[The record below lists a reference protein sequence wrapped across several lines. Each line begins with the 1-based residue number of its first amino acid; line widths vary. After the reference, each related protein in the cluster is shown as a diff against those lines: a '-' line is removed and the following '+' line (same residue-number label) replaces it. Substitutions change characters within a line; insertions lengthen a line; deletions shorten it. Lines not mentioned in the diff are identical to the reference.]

1 MIEIVNL
8 PFKLFAAFL
17 EMCDLLF
24 NYAVQLFFFNIGEAN
39 DASEIRSL
47 GRVSHEAAEVF
58 ALEIWHIQLASIP
71 DVFSDHGFNRSLVLH
86 NDPSSG
92 AVGVAENVRQTK
104 TRRNPENESKTRA
117 PHRRL
122 QRLVRINGWLIVKS
136 RIPRM
141 NE

>member
-104 TRRNPENESKTRA
+104 TCRKPETLLKSQDL
-117 PHRRL
+117 HRQL
-122 QRLVRINGWLIVKS
+122 QRRVRCIHWIL
-136 RIPRM
+136 
-141 NE
+141 